1 MHYNVHMDI
10 RVRPSSLRGEV
21 TVPPSKSE
29 LHRMLICAAL
39 ADRETVIRAASGGS
53 YELPDDILATVS
65 CLRALGARITEDTE
79 SLTVVPVD
87 KTNVPECPVLDCR
100 DSASTLRFLLPVAAA
115 LGCNATFTGSG
126 SLAARPAA
134 DLIETL
140 SRHGVIFSS
149 EQLPFSVSGRM
160 SGGEFRISGDISSQ
174 YLTGL
179 LLSLPLIEEDS
190 GIVLTT
196 ELHSSRYISLTCSIM
211 SLFGVKVTEN
221 GGVYTIASQ
230 SRYVSPGDLTAGGD
244 WSGASFFMLAGL
256 ICGGSSVSVSGLDL
270 FSDQADKAVIA
281 LFNSMHGTCAI
292 GEDILTRYS
301 HLYGSDMDMN
311 ETPDLFPVLAV
322 AASVA
327 EGISRFTGIERLRV
341 KESDRISSV
350 VSLISSLGG
359 SASAEGGDVVIR
371 GVPALRGG
379 IADAMSDHRI
389 AMAAVIAAAAS
400 RDGAVIRGAECI
412 SKSWPD
418 FLDCFRAL
426 GGIYDVI

>member
-1 MHYNVHMDI
+1 MDI

-21 TVPPSKSE
+21 TAPPSKSE

-53 YELPDDILATVS
+53 FELSDDILATIS
-65 CLRALGARITEDTE
+65 CLKALGACVTVDIG

-87 KTNVPECPVLDCR
+87 KSNVPEHPVLDCR
-100 DSASTLRFLLPVAAA
+100 NSASTLRFLLPVAAA
-115 LGCNATFTGSG
+115 LGCDALFTGSG
-126 SLAARPAA
+126 SLTARPVT
-134 DLIETL
+134 DLIECL
-140 SRHGVIFSS
+140 SLHGVIFSS

-160 SGGEFRISGDISSQ
+160 TGGEFRISGNISSQ

-179 LLSLPLIEEDS
+179 LLSLPIIENGS
-190 GIVLTT
+190 SVVLTT
-196 ELHSSRYISLTCSIM
+196 ELHSSRYISLTCSTM
-211 SLFGVKVTEN
+211 SLFGVNVTEN
-221 GGVYTIASQ
+221 GGVYTIAS
-230 SRYVSPGDLTAGGD
+230 RGLYVSPGKLTAGGD

-292 GEDILTRYS
+292 GEDISTRYS

-327 EGISRFTGIERLRV
+327 EGISRFTGIERLRS

-359 SASAEGGDVVIR
+359 SVSAEGGDVVIR

-379 IADAMSDHRI
+379 IADTMSDHRI

-400 RDGAVIRGAECI
+400 KDGAVIRGAECI

-418 FLDCFRAL
+418 FLDCFSAL